1 MEHVLGKEMSHVSHG
16 GGVQWAEVRELR
28 PMVLLL
34 AALES
39 AGQGLTVLE
48 LCGNASLGRSA
59 CDRSLRVLQDC
70 GLVWRVH
77 RRFGRPGLVA
87 LTDTGRNAARHAR
100 LLVGLLRG
108 ETPPA

>member
-1 MEHVLGKEMSHVSHG
+1 MEHVLGKEKTHVSHG

-59 CDRSLRVLQDC
+59 CDRSLRVLQGC
-70 GLVWRVH
+70 GLVWGVQRL
-77 RRFGRPGLVA
+77 FGCA
-87 LTDTGRNAARHAR
+87 GRAR
-100 LLVGLLRG
+100 LGGTRWRAAGPGPLTPLTPTG